1 MMSSQPYEDTA
12 LSYSLTNMILKE
24 SMGQPT
30 LLEALRLRDVPVKA
44 WPVRPGQPRQMVGP
58 VKTARTLPKQAAVV
72 TSSL

>member
-1 MMSSQPYEDTA
+1 MMSSQPYEDIA
-12 LSYSLTNMILKE
+12 LSYSLTSMILKE
-24 SMGQPT
+24 HRQPT
-30 LLEALRLRDVPVKA
+30 LLEALRLRDVPVKG